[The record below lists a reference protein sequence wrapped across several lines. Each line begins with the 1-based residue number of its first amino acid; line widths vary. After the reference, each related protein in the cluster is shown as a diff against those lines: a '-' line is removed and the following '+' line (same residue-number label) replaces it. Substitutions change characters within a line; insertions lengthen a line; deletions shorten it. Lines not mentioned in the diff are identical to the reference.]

1 MIRGFKKAL
10 HFSLAQEDFLVGQ
23 VTFKVHLPNW
33 QGKNKIIKS
42 DMLHGMIRNNNF
54 ERKTAL
60 QYWNNVATV
69 RNNAAT
75 MMQHCVALKIIV
87 ANCLV

>member
-10 HFSLAQEDFLVGQ
+10 HFSLAQEDFLAGQ

-42 DMLHGMIRNNNF
+42 DVTRNDSQQQF
-54 ERKTAL
+54 
-60 QYWNNVATV
+60 
-69 RNNAAT
+69 
-75 MMQHCVALKIIV
+75 
-87 ANCLV
+87 